1 LNSVVPCLAID
12 IGSTWTKGALFGWQ
26 GSELVLQCRNAHPT
40 TVHDLGEG
48 FAAVLR
54 ALLPGLAP
62 AELQRRVA
70 RGELAIDYSSSA
82 KGGLAVAALG
92 LVPEITL
99 EVAKLA
105 ACSAGAKL
113 TQVLS
118 YRLNGADIRALE
130 QNPPDILLFAGGTDG
145 GNTDYLLRNAQAL
158 ARSSLRC
165 AMVYAGNR
173 AVRDE
178 VCALLAD
185 RDIIAVDNLLPAL
198 DTPNPEPA
206 REALR
211 QLFLQRIVRGKGL
224 DRVVDLAGVA
234 PAPTP
239 YAMLEFARTIA
250 DTVPGWEEFLLL
262 DIGGATTD
270 VYSSHREAAASG
282 VVVRGLPEPGLKRT
296 VEGDLGL
303 RVSAAATLATGR
315 AVLAGQLGIDIA
327 DMERHVQEVTVAP
340 QHLPG
345 DDGSGQ
351 RLDALL
357 AGYCLAEACA
367 RHAGRSHEVSTP
379 DGLVQLQTGR
389 DLRGVRRVIGSGGW
403 LAQAGGF
410 DPAPWLRLRPLDER
424 GRSVLLPQR
433 VDYFRDTGYLFPLLA
448 NVARRHPAAAARAG
462 VRALES
468 ATGRSESFT
477 SSATHGIEQP
487 PPDPRGL
494 RGRAGHRDDHMAHRV

>member
-1 LNSVVPCLAID
+1 
-12 IGSTWTKGALFGWQ
+12 
-26 GSELVLQCRNAHPT
+26 
-40 TVHDLGEG
+40 
-48 FAAVLR
+48 
-54 ALLPGLAP
+54 
-62 AELQRRVA
+62 
-70 RGELAIDYSSSA
+70 
-82 KGGLAVAALG
+82 
-92 LVPEITL
+92 
-99 EVAKLA
+99 
-105 ACSAGAKL
+105 
-113 TQVLS
+113 
-118 YRLNGADIRALE
+118 
-130 QNPPDILLFAGGTDG
+130 
-145 GNTDYLLRNAQAL
+145 
-158 ARSSLRC
+158 
-165 AMVYAGNR
+165 
-173 AVRDE
+173 
-178 VCALLAD
+178 
-185 RDIIAVDNLLPAL
+185 
-198 DTPNPEPA
+198 
-206 REALR
+206 
-211 QLFLQRIVRGKGL
+211 
-224 DRVVDLAGVA
+224 
-234 PAPTP
+234 
-239 YAMLEFARTIA
+239 
-250 DTVPGWEEFLLL
+250 
-262 DIGGATTD
+262 
-270 VYSSHREAAASG
+270 
-282 VVVRGLPEPGLKRT
+282 

-477 SSATHGIEQP
+477 SSAIPGIEQP

>member
-1 LNSVVPCLAID
+1 MASCLAID
-12 IGSTWTKGALFGWQ
+12 IGSTWTKGALFDWCDG
-26 GSELVLQCRNAHPT
+26 ELQLERRAAHPT

-48 FAAVLR
+48 FAAVLQG
-54 ALLPGLAP
+54 LLPGVAP
-62 AELQRRVA
+62 AELARRAA
-70 RGELAIDYSSSA
+70 RGELSIDYSSSA

-130 QNPPDILLFAGGTDG
+130 QDPPDILLFAGGTDG

-185 RDIIAVDNLLPAL
+185 RDLVAVDNLLPAL
-198 DTPNPEPA
+198 DAPQPEPA

-211 QLFLQRIVRGKGL
+211 RLFLQRIVRGKGL
-224 DRVVDLAGVA
+224 DRVVDLVGAE

-239 YAMLEFARTIA
+239 YAMLEFARAIA
-250 DTVPGWEEFLLL
+250 ATVPGWEEFILL

-270 VYSSHREAAASG
+270 VYSAHREAQASG
-282 VVVRGLPEPGLKRT
+282 VVQRGLPEPGVKRT
-296 VEGDLGL
+296 VEGDLGM
-303 RVSAAATLATGR
+303 RVSAATTLAAAR
-315 AVLAGQLGIDIA
+315 PVLAGQLGIDIA
-327 DMERHVQEVTVAP
+327 PMERHVRQVAALP

-345 DDGSGQ
+345 EDDEGQ

-357 AGYCLAEACA
+357 AGFCLAEACT
-367 RHAGRSHEVSTP
+367 RHAGRSQEVSTP
-379 DGLVQLQTGR
+379 DGLVQLQLGR

-410 DPAPWLRLRPLDER
+410 DPTPWLRLRPLDER
-424 GRSVLLPQR
+424 GRHVLLPAR

-462 VRALES
+462 VRALQTTAGRPES
-468 ATGRSESFT
+468 LT
-477 SSATHGIEQP
+477 SPLTHGTEQP

-494 RGRAGHRDDHMAHRV
+494 RGRTGQRDEHLAHRG

>member
-1 LNSVVPCLAID
+1 MAPCLAID
-12 IGSTWTKGALFGWQ
+12 IGSTWTKGALFHCQ
-26 GSELVLQCRNAHPT
+26 GGELVLQCRAAHPT

-48 FAAVLR
+48 FAAVL
-54 ALLPGLAP
+54 AGLLPGVAP

-70 RGELAIDYSSSA
+70 QGELAIDYSSSA

-198 DTPNPEPA
+198 DSPNPEPA

-211 QLFLQRIVRGKGL
+211 RLFLQRIVRGKGL
-224 DRVVDLAGVA
+224 DRVVDLVGVQ
-234 PAPTP
+234 PTPTP
-239 YAMLEFARTIA
+239 YAMLEFARAIGE
-250 DTVPGWEEFLLL
+250 TVPGWQEFILL

-270 VYSSHREAAASG
+270 VYSTHREAQASG

-296 VEGDLGL
+296 VEGDLGM
-303 RVSAAATLATGR
+303 RVSAAATLAAAR
-315 AVLAGQLGIDIA
+315 PVLAGQLGVDIDQ
-327 DMERHVQEVTVAP
+327 MERHVRQVAALP

-345 DDGSGQ
+345 DDDEGQ

-357 AGYCLAEACA
+357 AGFCLAEACT
-367 RHAGRSHEVSTP
+367 RHAGRSQEVSTP
-379 DGLVQLQTGR
+379 DGLVQLQLGR
-389 DLRGVRRVIGSGGW
+389 DLRGVHRVIGSGGW

-410 DPAPWLRLRPLDER
+410 DPTPWLRLRPLDER
-424 GRSVLLPQR
+424 GRSVLLPAR

-462 VRALES
+462 VRALQCMP
-468 ATGRSESFT
+468 GRPELLT
-477 SSATHGIEQP
+477 SPPTHGTEQP
-487 PPDPRGL
+487 PPVPPSL
-494 RGRAGHRDDHMAHRV
+494 RSRAGQRDEHLAHRV

>member
-1 LNSVVPCLAID
+1 MTSPAPCLAID

-26 GSELVLQCRNAHPT
+26 GGELLLQARAAHPT
-40 TVHDLGEG
+40 TVHDLAEG
-48 FAAVLR
+48 FAAVLH
-54 ALLPGLAP
+54 ALLPGIPP

-70 RGELAIDYSSSA
+70 QGELAIDYSSSA

-92 LVPEITL
+92 LVPEVTL

-130 QNPPDILLFAGGTDG
+130 ANPPDILLFAGGTDG
-145 GNTDYLLRNAQAL
+145 GNTEVVLRNAQAL

-178 VCALLAD
+178 VCALLAG
-185 RDIIAVDNLLPAL
+185 RDLTAVDNLLPAL
-198 DTPNPEPA
+198 DRPTPEPA

-211 QLFLQRIVRGKGL
+211 QLFLQRIVSGKGL
-224 DRVVDLAGVA
+224 DRVVDLAGV
-234 PAPTP
+234 PPLPTP
-239 YAMLEFARTIA
+239 YAMLEYARTIA
-250 DTVPGWEEFLLL
+250 ETVPGWEEFMLL

-270 VYSSHREAAASG
+270 VYSSHREAAAAG

-315 AVLAGQLGIDIA
+315 TMLSSALGIDITEL
-327 DMERHVQEVTVAP
+327 ERHVQQVSAAP

-345 DDGSGQ
+345 DDEAGQ

-357 AGYCLAEACA
+357 AGYCLAEGCA

-403 LAQAGGF
+403 LAQAAGF
-410 DPAPWLRLRPLDER
+410 DPSPWLRLRPLDER
-424 GRSVLLPQR
+424 GRSVLLPRR

-462 VRALES
+462 VRALAS
-468 ATGRSESFT
+468 PTP
-477 SSATHGIEQP
+477 SSPLHGTEQP
-487 PPDPRGL
+487 PPVPRGL
-494 RGRAGHRDDHMAHRV
+494 RGRAGQRDEHLAHGL

>member
-1 LNSVVPCLAID
+1 MAPCLAID

-26 GSELVLQCRNAHPT
+26 GSELVLQGRAAHPT
-40 TVHDLGEG
+40 TVHDLAEG

-54 ALLPGLAP
+54 ALLPGVQP
-62 AELQRRVA
+62 VELRQRVA

-99 EVAKLA
+99 EVARLA

-113 TQVLS
+113 TRVLS
-118 YRLNGADIRALE
+118 YRLNGEDIRALE

-198 DTPNPEPA
+198 DHPTPEPA

-224 DRVVDLAGVA
+224 DRVVELAGT
-234 PAPTP
+234 PPTPTP
-239 YAMLEFARTIA
+239 YAMLEYARSIA
-250 DTVPGWEEFLLL
+250 ETVPGWDEFLLL

-270 VYSSHREAAASG
+270 VYSAHRETQASG
-282 VVVRGLPEPGLKRT
+282 VVVRGLPEPALKRT

-303 RVSAAATLATGR
+303 RVSAAATLAAGR
-315 AVLAGQLGIDIA
+315 GVLCNSLGVDITEL
-327 DMERHVQEVTVAP
+327 ERHAQQVAAAP

-345 DDGSGQ
+345 DDDAGQ

-357 AGYCLAEACA
+357 AGYCLAEACT

-379 DGLVQLQTGR
+379 DGLVHLQTGR

-403 LAQAGGF
+403 LAQAAGF
-410 DPAPWLRLRPLDER
+410 DPSPWLRLRPLDER

-433 VDYFRDTGYLFPLLA
+433 VDHFRDAGYLFPLLA

-462 VRALES
+462 VRALEPV
-468 ATGRSESFT
+468 T
-477 SSATHGIEQP
+477 SPSPLHGTEQP

-494 RGRAGHRDDHMAHRV
+494 RGRTGQRDEHLAHGL